1 MWKEVLE
8 SVLIAVITAA
18 VTGLCGYFVAFMKK
32 KAEDLKQKN
41 EDARVRNLIDN
52 ANTIIVNLVE
62 ATSQSVVSELKKGG
76 LFDAER
82 QKEVFNNVV
91 NTAQLQ
97 LSTDMKDAIQQ
108 TFNIDA
114 VDYIKTKIESTIA
127 KDKN

>member
-18 VTGLCGYFVAFMKK
+18 VTGLCGYFVAFMRK
-32 KAEDLKQKN
+32 KAEDLKQKS

-82 QKEVFNNVV
+82 QKEVFNSVV
-91 NTAQLQ
+91 DTAKLQ

-114 VDYIKTKIESTIA
+114 VDYIKTIIESTIA
-127 KDKN
+127 KDKK

>member
-32 KAEDLKQKN
+32 KAEDLKQKS